1 MCDTKILSNNNIGV
15 KFYIYFLLFC
25 SSSSN
30 KMNPN
35 SSDCNTEFSLSST
48 KKSDSTKK
56 ADLKERVSNT
66 LNMRRHKKK
75 QLATVKPIKGQLIS
89 E

>member
-1 MCDTKILSNNNIGV
+1 
-15 KFYIYFLLFC
+15 
-25 SSSSN
+25 
-30 KMNPN
+30 MNPS

-89 E
+89 ECLFNFLDFPKNHQKI

>member
-1 MCDTKILSNNNIGV
+1 
-15 KFYIYFLLFC
+15 
-25 SSSSN
+25 
-30 KMNPN
+30 MNPN

-89 E
+89 ECLKCHRFSKETTKNLTNFCPRI

>member
-1 MCDTKILSNNNIGV
+1 
-15 KFYIYFLLFC
+15 
-25 SSSSN
+25 
-30 KMNPN
+30 MNPN

-89 E
+89 KCPLGFFKSSKKPMKFFPGFLP